1 MVVLQHSSAI
11 KFLLFPLNKI
21 IVISCLVEIFSHAV
35 MPLSISFCCLILLLL
50 LFIQAIS
57 ERGKKLGDIADSTA
71 RMKDSASAYEEA
83 AREAARRL
91 REKYANRKWW
101 QI

>member
-1 MVVLQHSSAI
+1 MQVL
-11 KFLLFPLNKI
+11 
-21 IVISCLVEIFSHAV
+21 
-35 MPLSISFCCLILLLL
+35 
-50 LFIQAIS
+50 S
-57 ERGKKLGDIADSTA
+57 ERGQKLGDIADSTA